1 MSQVEDGLAVVKEL
15 WNLQRKVE
23 VDRWDLCSELIGLQA
38 CCRGERDVELQHFG
52 GKQFAA
58 VKTSECV
65 VTKFLVLLCVWGN
78 VAFQH
83 WVSDGVSDV
92 E

>member
-38 CCRGERDVELQHFG
+38 CRGERDIELQHFG

-65 VTKFLVLLCVWGN
+65 VTNPKDPFRLLI
-78 VAFQH
+78 A
-83 WVSDGVSDV
+83 
-92 E
+92 

>member
-15 WNLQRKVE
+15 WSLQRKVE

-38 CCRGERDVELQHFG
+38 CRGERDVELQHFG